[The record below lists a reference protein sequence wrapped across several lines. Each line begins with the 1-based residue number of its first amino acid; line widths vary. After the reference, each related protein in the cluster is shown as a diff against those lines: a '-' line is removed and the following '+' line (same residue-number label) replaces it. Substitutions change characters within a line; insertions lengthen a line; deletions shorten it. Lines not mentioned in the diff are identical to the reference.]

1 MPLMGDEVTPEP
13 EKGASAATEG
23 EAKGD
28 VNVGTAAGAA
38 WKAGTW
44 GATATA
50 GLGITGAKAGAAA
63 FTTGFAMG
71 LMTGPAK
78 GLRAAGAGT

>member
-63 FTTGFAMG
+63 IEARTNANTATGFIRRG
-71 LMTGPAK
+71 RRSP
-78 GLRAAGAGT
+78 R